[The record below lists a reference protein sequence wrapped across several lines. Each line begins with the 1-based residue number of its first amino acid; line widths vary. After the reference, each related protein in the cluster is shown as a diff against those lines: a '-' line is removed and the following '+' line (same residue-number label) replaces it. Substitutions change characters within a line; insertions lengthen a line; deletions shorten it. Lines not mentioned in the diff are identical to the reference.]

1 MNAKQFKS
9 VLDELDKIKNPQDL
23 LEIKTAQYHF
33 TGILLEKM
41 EGAIILSD
49 SIETSGHPAKLKIRT
64 MENQNPE
71 TANKEITLDIEAIE
85 GIKAINF

>member
-33 TGILLEKM
+33 TGILLEKIVHR
-41 EGAIILSD
+41 AILSD
-49 SIETSGHPAKLKIRT
+49 GTDTDYHPTKLKIKT
-64 MENQNPE
+64 TENQNPE
-71 TANKEITLDIEAIE
+71 ISNKEITLDIEAIE